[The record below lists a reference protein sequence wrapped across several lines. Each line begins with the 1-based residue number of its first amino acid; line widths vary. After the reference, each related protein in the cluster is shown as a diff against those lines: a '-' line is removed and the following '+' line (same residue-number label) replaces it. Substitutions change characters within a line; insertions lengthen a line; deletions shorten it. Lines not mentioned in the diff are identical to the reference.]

1 MTPPLVGSLPTPPP
15 LGGKG
20 DKGRL
25 VSYQPEGMAGVEG
38 TLSGRQRGG
47 TF

>member
-1 MTPPLVGSLPTPPP
+1 
-15 LGGKG
+15 
-20 DKGRL
+20 L